1 MKKVAGNN
9 LQEMSVFDVY
19 QSAELKKEEKKSVSF
34 RLIFQSSNKTLESKE
49 IERALRDIVE
59 RVEKIFAARL
69 RD

>member
-1 MKKVAGNN
+1 
-9 LQEMSVFDVY
+9 LQEISVFDIY
-19 QSAELKKEEKKSVSF
+19 QNAELKEEGKKSVSF
-34 RLIFQSSNKTLESKE
+34 RLVFQSPNKTLESKE